1 MMIGIKI
8 IGDIRVKMK
17 MRLKRSIKRKRVMRI
32 RAIIMKGII
41 I

>member
-8 IGDIRVKMK
+8 IRVIRVKMK
-17 MRLKRSIKRKRVMRI
+17 IRIKRGIKSERVMRI